1 VENEIKHNL
10 RMRMD
15 AVILTA
21 AFLALFTAPLFPAKV
36 MTGIIGDLL
45 SDDSALR
52 QKALYRLD
60 SCDAKEKEEIIKSL
74 VLGACKREVSQKYA
88 LQDLKAIGVSAI
100 SPAMNILDD
109 YSLAEEQPWAG
120 LCVSIGNPAIPVLKQ
135 LLNSEQNRSL
145 AAAALI
151 LMIDPKIPDVTCF
164 LSRALSRSKDD
175 KLSMFCLRNLSHA
188 INPTDSDIKAISG
201 LVEAGG
207 SMGSASLNCLDKF
220 GVKSASAAP
229 VVIKALKK
237 GEKDSKVLALKVLGG
252 MAEASYES
260 VPYICE
266 LAAGGDL
273 VMRLNALRALGQIG
287 VDPSR
292 VLPVLEEALKDDD
305 EFVRASAGEATGLFD
320 KKAVRSVPVLSSA
333 LMASKNI
340 YTQDKIIQA
349 LRRIGTEEAIAAV
362 DRFRKE
368 VRQKKN

>member
-1 VENEIKHNL
+1 
-10 RMRMD
+10 
-15 AVILTA
+15 
-21 AFLALFTAPLFPAKV
+21 
-36 MTGIIGDLL
+36 
-45 SDDSALR
+45 
-52 QKALYRLD
+52 
-60 SCDAKEKEEIIKSL
+60 
-74 VLGACKREVSQKYA
+74 
-88 LQDLKAIGVSAI
+88 
-100 SPAMNILDD
+100 
-109 YSLAEEQPWAG
+109 
-120 LCVSIGNPAIPVLKQ
+120 
-135 LLNSEQNRSL
+135 
-145 AAAALI
+145 
-151 LMIDPKIPDVTCF
+151 
-164 LSRALSRSKDD
+164 
-175 KLSMFCLRNLSHA
+175 
-188 INPTDSDIKAISG
+188 
-201 LVEAGG
+201 
-207 SMGSASLNCLDKF
+207 MGSASLNCLDKF